1 VNARASELQR
11 SIIDLL
17 RSKGNRLLTIS
28 DIRER
33 LADPELSREQVER
46 AVEELEADGVIIAV
60 RGKRYSLL
68 EFTPY
73 HAGRVR
79 VHPDGYGTVLHGG
92 EEPDIYIDRRSMK
105 GAMNGDLVVVRVDKR
120 RPSYRKL
127 HNRDYIAGEVTEV
140 LRRAHRTVVGRF
152 HQNGEDPFVVPYDV
166 RIDTDI
172 LIEPDQTFEAKD
184 GQMVNVEIDR
194 YPDRSS
200 HFAQGRVVEVLGFIG
215 EPGVDIEVVIRKFH
229 IPHHFPPEILR
240 FAESVPTEVHPEE
253 LAKRVD
259 LRERNIVTIDGET
272 AKDFD
277 DAVEV
282 RMLDNGNFLLG
293 VHIADVSYYVTEGSA
308 LDDEA
313 YERGT
318 SVYFPGKAVPMLPE
332 RLSNGICSLNPRVE
346 RLTFSVDMEI
356 DPRGRFINRKAYKSV
371 IKTKERMTYTDVN
384 AILTA
389 LGARAS
395 RPQSPDVSSGDQA
408 ADQPGDRAG
417 RPIAADETSALLERY
432 GYLIP
437 EFERMHA
444 LFEVL
449 RKRREARGSID
460 FDLPEANVVLGEMGE
475 ISDILPSERNVAHR
489 LIEEFMLAANEAVA
503 QELVFAG
510 QPGIFRVHQQPDP
523 QKLEDLREILKE
535 FKLTLRGDVE
545 EIKPAEL
552 QRILESVAGTPEER
566 FLTNFVLRSMKR
578 AFYSESDTG
587 HFALALQH
595 YCHFTSP
602 IRRYPDLIVH
612 RMLTQLLESGP
623 MYGDRRTQ
631 VDAKM
636 PGVALQSSERE
647 RRAEEAEREVLEWKK
662 VIFMRDKVG
671 VAFNGIVTGVAPFG
685 LFVDLEEVFV
695 TGMVPVA
702 TIGGDF
708 WIFKERAHRLIGQ
721 ASARELRLGDR
732 VKIEVKSIDEDRHQ
746 IEFRLLEAGGT
757 PIARRERQA

>member
-1 VNARASELQR
+1 VNAQPSELQR

-33 LADPELSREQVER
+33 LADSELTREEVER
-46 AVEELEADGVIIAV
+46 AIEELEADGVVIAV

-73 HAGRVR
+73 HAGRIR

-92 EEPDIYIDRRSMK
+92 NEPDIYIDRRSMK
-105 GAMNGDLVVVRVDKR
+105 GAMNGDLVVVRVDKH
-120 RPSYRKL
+120 RPSFRKV

-152 HQNGEDPFVVPYDV
+152 HANDTDPFVVPYDV

-172 LIEPDQTFEAKD
+172 LIEPDETMDAKD

-240 FAESVPTEVHPEE
+240 AAESVPTEVHPEE

-282 RMLDNGNFLLG
+282 RMLPNGNFLLG
-293 VHIADVSYYVTEGSA
+293 VHIADVSHYVTEGSP
-308 LDDEA
+308 LDEEA

-356 DPRGRFINRKAYKSV
+356 DPRGRFLSRKVYKSV

-389 LGARAS
+389 RTPEL
-395 RPQSPDVSSGDQA
+395 
-408 ADQPGDRAG
+408 
-417 RPIAADETSALLERY
+417 EERY
-432 GYLIP
+432 GYLFP

-449 RKRREARGSID
+449 RARREARGSID
-460 FDLPEANVVLGEMGE
+460 FDLPEASVVLADSGAIEA
-475 ISDILPSERNVAHR
+475 ILPSERNVAHR

-503 QELVFAG
+503 QELVFAA
-510 QPGIFRVHQQPDP
+510 QPGLFRVHQQPDP
-523 QKLEDLREILKE
+523 QKLEDLRDVLKE
-535 FKLTLRGDVE
+535 FKLALRGDVE
-545 EIKPAEL
+545 EMRPAEL
-552 QRILESVAGTPEER
+552 QRILDAVAGTPEER
-566 FLTNFVLRSMKR
+566 FLTNFILRSMKR
-578 AFYSESDTG
+578 AFYSENDTG

-612 RMLTQLLESGP
+612 RRLTELIESGAL
-623 MYGDRRTQ
+623 YGERRVQ
-631 VDAKM
+631 IEAKM
-636 PGVALQSSERE
+636 PSIALQSSERE

-671 VAFNGIVTGVAPFG
+671 LPFNGIVTGVAPFG
-685 LFVDLEEVFV
+685 LFIDLEEVFV

-757 PIARRERQA
+757 PIARRERQP

>member
-1 VNARASELQR
+1 VSAQPTELQR

-17 RSKGNRLLTIS
+17 RSKGNHLLTIS

-33 LADPELSREQVER
+33 LADPELTREQVER
-46 AVEELEADGVIIAV
+46 AVEELEADGVVIAV

-79 VHPDGYGTVLHGG
+79 VHPDGYGTVLHGPSKTMA
-92 EEPDIYIDRRSMK
+92 EPDIYIDRRSMK

-120 RPSYRKL
+120 RPSFRKV

-172 LIEPDQTFEAKD
+172 LIEPDETMEAKD

-200 HFAQGRVVEVLGFIG
+200 AFAQGRIVEVLGFIG

-259 LRERNIVTIDGET
+259 LRDRNIVTIDGET

-308 LDDEA
+308 LDVEA

-356 DPRGRFINRKAYKSV
+356 DPRGRFLNRKVYKSV
-371 IKTKERMTYTDVN
+371 IRTKERMTYTDVN

-389 LGARAS
+389 RTPEL
-395 RPQSPDVSSGDQA
+395 
-408 ADQPGDRAG
+408 
-417 RPIAADETSALLERY
+417 EERY
-432 GYLIP
+432 RDLLP

-449 RKRREARGSID
+449 RKRREGRGSID
-460 FDLPEANVVLGEMGE
+460 FDLPEANVVLAESGE

-535 FKLTLRGDVE
+535 FKLALRGDVE
-545 EIKPAEL
+545 EMKPAEL
-552 QRILESVAGTPEER
+552 QRILKSVAGTPEER

-578 AFYSESDTG
+578 ASYQESDTG

-612 RMLTQLLESGP
+612 RMLTKLLESGP
-623 MYGDRRTQ
+623 MYGELRAQ
-631 VDAKM
+631 VEAKM
-636 PGVALQSSERE
+636 PSIALQSSERE